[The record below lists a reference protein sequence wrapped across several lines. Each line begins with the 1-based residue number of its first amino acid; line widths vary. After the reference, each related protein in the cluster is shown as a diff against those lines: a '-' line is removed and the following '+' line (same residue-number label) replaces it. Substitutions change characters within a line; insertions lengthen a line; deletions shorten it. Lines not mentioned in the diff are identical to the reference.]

1 MSIKHIPFLFIFI
14 DMAEQSHFSTQ
25 PKRLLGRISKEL
37 IDKGFDAS
45 DPYDDYYDN
54 FKIMEKVFR
63 FFGYEAV
70 DEDYQ
75 FFCKFIKDNDDL
87 LSEIFETKDASLYD
101 GLSIPIAQ
109 EYKIKYTI
117 DGSCSFTEFYSD
129 TVSCYDEDWVESMLY
144 NSNSKGT
151 WDFYEGNLYNTAYDN
166 YETSD
171 FSINEVKPAVTE
183 SKSLLSRLVIENTS
197 DVVSSLDKE
206 TLYELKR
213 IIDSRLSS
221 L

>member
-1 MSIKHIPFLFIFI
+1 
-14 DMAEQSHFSTQ
+14 MAEQSHFSTQ

-54 FKIMEKVFR
+54 FKIMGKVFK

-75 FFCKFIKDNDDL
+75 FFCKFIEDNDEL
-87 LSEIFETKDASLYD
+87 LSQIFETKDASLYER
-101 GLSIPIAQ
+101 LSIPMAQ
-109 EYKIKYTI
+109 RYVIKYSV
-117 DGSCSFTEFYSD
+117 DGSCSFTEFYKD
-129 TVSCYDEDWVESMLY
+129 TVSCYDEEWVESMIY
-144 NSNSKGT
+144 NSNNKGT
-151 WDFYEGNLYNTAYDN
+151 WDFYEGALLNTAYDN
-166 YETSD
+166 YETSN
-171 FSINEVKPAVTE
+171 FSIDEVIPAVTE

>member
-1 MSIKHIPFLFIFI
+1 
-14 DMAEQSHFSTQ
+14 MAEQSHFSTQ

-37 IDKGFDAS
+37 IDKGFEAD

-54 FKIMEKVFR
+54 FKIMEKVFKY
-63 FFGYEAV
+63 FGYEAV

-75 FFCKFIKDNDDL
+75 FFCKFIEDNDDL

-101 GLSIPIAQ
+101 RLSIPMAQ
-109 EYKIKYTI
+109 RYVIKYSV
-117 DGSCSFTEFYSD
+117 DGSCSFTEFYKD
-129 TVSCYDEDWVESMLY
+129 TVSCYDKAWVESMI
-144 NSNSKGT
+144 SNASSKGT
-151 WDFYEGNLYNTAYDN
+151 WDFYEGDLLNTAYDN
-166 YETSD
+166 YETSYFNVD
-171 FSINEVKPAVTE
+171 EVIPAVTE

>member
-1 MSIKHIPFLFIFI
+1 
-14 DMAEQSHFSTQ
+14 MAEQSHFSTQ
-25 PKRLLGRISKEL
+25 PKRLLGKISREL
-37 IDKGFDAS
+37 IDKGFEAT

-54 FKIMEKVFR
+54 FKIMEKVFKY
-63 FFGYEAV
+63 FGYEAV

-75 FFCKFIKDNDDL
+75 FFCKFIEDNDDL

-101 GLSIPIAQ
+101 RLSIPMAQ
-109 EYKIKYTI
+109 RYVIKYSV
-117 DGSCSFTEFYSD
+117 DGSCSFTEFYKD
-129 TVSCYDEDWVESMLY
+129 TVSCYDKAWVESMI
-144 NSNSKGT
+144 SNASSKGT
-151 WDFYEGNLYNTAYDN
+151 WDFYEGDLLNTAYDN
-166 YETSD
+166 YETSYFNID
-171 FSINEVKPAVTE
+171 EVIPAVTE

>member
-1 MSIKHIPFLFIFI
+1 
-14 DMAEQSHFSTQ
+14 MAEQSHFSTQ

-45 DPYDDYYDN
+45 DPYDDYFDN
-54 FKIMEKVFR
+54 FKIMEKVFK
-63 FFGYEAV
+63 FFGYVAV

-75 FFCKFIKDNDDL
+75 FFCKFIEDNDEL
-87 LSEIFETKDASLYD
+87 LSQIFETKDASLYD
-101 GLSIPIAQ
+101 RLSIPMAQ
-109 EYKIKYTI
+109 RYVIKYSV
-117 DGSCSFTEFYSD
+117 DGSCSFTEFYKD
-129 TVSCYDEDWVESMLY
+129 TVSCYDEEWVESMIY
-144 NSNSKGT
+144 NSNNKGT
-151 WDFYEGNLYNTAYDN
+151 WDFYEGALLNTAYDN
-166 YETSD
+166 YETSN
-171 FSINEVKPAVTE
+171 FSIDEVIPAVTE